1 MGSLERHDGALSKG
15 LMMLIAQAAWQTQPW
30 KNGRGIT
37 HEIWRYRAA
46 TSAAPLDGYDL
57 RLSVAEI
64 DGAQPFS
71 IFAGYQRVLVP
82 LRDTALAMQ
91 VAGQRVAMVTH
102 QVLAFSGDV
111 EASTVGEGTAF
122 DLNVIGRDFHAAVA
136 TAELQRA
143 ADRSVAIFALRACTV
158 RGVVAGAA
166 VEQALQPYD
175 TWVLTPGAELEADAP
190 VVWIRF

>member
-1 MGSLERHDGALSKG
+1 
-15 LMMLIAQAAWQTQPW
+15 MLITQAAWQTQPW

-46 TSAAPLDGYDL
+46 TSSAPLDGYDL

-91 VAGQRVAMVTH
+91 VAGQRVPMVTH

-111 EASTVGEGTAF
+111 EAATVGEGTAF
-122 DLNVIGRDFHAAVA
+122 DLNIIGRDFHAEIA

-143 ADRSVAIFALRACTV
+143 ADRPLAIFALTLCTV

-166 VEQALQPYD
+166 VVQVLQPYA
-175 TWVLTPGAELEADAP
+175 TWVLPLGADLVADAT

>member
-1 MGSLERHDGALSKG
+1 
-15 LMMLIAQAAWQTQPW
+15 MLITQAAWQTQPW

-91 VAGQRVAMVTH
+91 VAGQRVPMVTH

-111 EASTVGEGTAF
+111 EAATVGDGTAF
-122 DLNVIGRDFHAAVA
+122 DLNVIGRDFHAEIA
-136 TAELQRA
+136 TTQSPRGVT
-143 ADRSVAIFALRACTV
+143 RPVAIFALTACSL
-158 RGVVAGAA
+158 RGEVAGAA
-166 VEQALQPYD
+166 VVQVLQPYD
-175 TWVLTPGAELEADAP
+175 TWVVTPGADLVADAL